1 MPVKFDPKLQSARTD
16 YEPMSMSLFIA
27 CIL

>member
-1 MPVKFDPKLQSARTD
+1 MPVKFDPKLQSAGTD
-16 YEPMSMSLFIA
+16 YEPMSVSFFIA